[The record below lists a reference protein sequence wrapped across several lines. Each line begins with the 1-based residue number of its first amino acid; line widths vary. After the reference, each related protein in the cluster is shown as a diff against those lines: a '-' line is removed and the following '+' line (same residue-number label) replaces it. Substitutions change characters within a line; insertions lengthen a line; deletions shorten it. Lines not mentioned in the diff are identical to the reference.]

1 MYRFAT
7 AVARIEVDIE
17 CTVGGWV
24 IYKNCVPY
32 RVEKQNTAKVL
43 FHKMYVFFYLEKSKD
58 RFLFLLSPCWSPPPL
73 FFDIMLFSCL
83 LCASSWIIL
92 STNSWNKKHISY
104 WSQYYLFNEP
114 LFIQKF
120 TVKGTYLFRKRIR
133 FLVRSSFF
141 RSILDLFC
149 DYPSVLHLKFNTK
162 TFLEPGTEH
171 PWRLKGKQTFY

>member
-17 CTVGGWV
+17 CAVGGWV

-58 RFLFLLSPCWSPPPL
+58 RFLFLLFPCWSPPPL
-73 FFDIMLFSCL
+73 FFVIMLFSCL

-92 STNSWNKKHISY
+92 STNSWNKKHISD
-104 WSQYYLFNEP
+104 WSQYYLMNLYLYRDLQWKAHTYSGREWDFCP
-114 LFIQKF
+114 DILFSD
-120 TVKGTYLFRKRIR
+120 R
-133 FLVRSSFF
+133 F
-141 RSILDLFC
+141 
-149 DYPSVLHLKFNTK
+149 
-162 TFLEPGTEH
+162 
-171 PWRLKGKQTFY
+171 